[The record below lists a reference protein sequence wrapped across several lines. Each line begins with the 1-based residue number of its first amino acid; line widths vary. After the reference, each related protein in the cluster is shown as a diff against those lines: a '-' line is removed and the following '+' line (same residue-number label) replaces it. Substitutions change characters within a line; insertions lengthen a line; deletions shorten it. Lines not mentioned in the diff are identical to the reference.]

1 MQIIYC
7 DPTEAEKD
15 FYEALFKRSKVFF
28 FSLKILIVIYIY
40 IFHITVSALKMA
52 TLIKLAGELYA
63 GKV

>member
-1 MQIIYC
+1 MQIFYC

-28 FSLKILIVIYIY
+28 SLKILIVIYIY
-40 IFHITVSALKMA
+40 IFHITVSTLKMV

>member
-1 MQIIYC
+1 MRPYS
-7 DPTEAEKD
+7 KD
-15 FYEALFKRSKVFF
+15 LRFF

-40 IFHITVSALKMA
+40 IFHITVSALKMV